1 MKYIFGLLSTIKGLK
16 IKCYNFMELLLYWSA
31 YFETKSK
38 LFFLSVPIFE
48 CEWPICSLVVPSSP
62 HLSFHISLP
71 LSFSPRHGETLLGNP
86 YQQFFYSHSR
96 SLEFLNNFDVC
107 LFIARRNRNS

>member
-86 YQQFFYSHSR
+86 YQQFF
-96 SLEFLNNFDVC
+96 L
-107 LFIARRNRNS
+107 